1 MSQESMKPSAAYNN
15 SLHPSLYHINT
26 ASKMQLKFDGS
37 FVKQE
42 KKFTHEKVGNI
53 YIVYDINL

>member
-1 MSQESMKPSAAYNN
+1 MKPSAAYNN

-42 KKFTHEKVGNI
+42 KKFTHEKVVNI